1 MNKKISLVTLGLSL
15 SSIVIL
21 TGAMVISQP
30 KYTLKN
36 IVGKQSSLGDVVV
49 YSQENR
55 GIYSNNNL
63 ILSKDEYKFNR
74 NVKQNPDLYKYSK
87 EFNKNRDLF
96 QGYVYDTDFIY
107 SDKNSMGYIEYIDE
121 QYGET
126 DITLSTSIKDKN
138 LDTGEITQFK
148 IEIPNSLKSENNNN
162 HKGLVTKYN
171 GEVYIALLGEQENNP
186 DIKMGEKDELE
197 NFVEISKVN
206 FNSKEAKSVNNIN
219 LKIDKG
225 EFIAIIGVNGSGKST
240 LAKHFN
246 GLLLPSE
253 GECIVDG
260 MKVDDSEDIW
270 KVRQKV
276 SMVFQNPDN
285 QIIATVVEDD
295 IAFGPE
301 NMGIE
306 REKIKD
312 RIEFALKS
320 LHIEHLR
327 KMPPHLL
334 SGGQKQLTAIAGA
347 IAMRTQCI
355 VLDEPT
361 AMLDPQGRNAVM
373 KALKEL
379 HEKYNITIIII
390 THFME
395 EAVQSDRIIV
405 MNDGKIIQD
414 GMPKDIFK
422 QKENLKKIG
431 LSVPLAVDIV
441 DALQKK
447 GLKLAN
453 VFDNENLAKELQQ
466 LICK

>member
-1 MNKKISLVTLGLSL
+1 
-15 SSIVIL
+15 
-21 TGAMVISQP
+21 
-30 KYTLKN
+30 
-36 IVGKQSSLGDVVV
+36 
-49 YSQENR
+49 
-55 GIYSNNNL
+55 
-63 ILSKDEYKFNR
+63 
-74 NVKQNPDLYKYSK
+74 
-87 EFNKNRDLF
+87 
-96 QGYVYDTDFIY
+96 
-107 SDKNSMGYIEYIDE
+107 
-121 QYGET
+121 
-126 DITLSTSIKDKN
+126 
-138 LDTGEITQFK
+138 
-148 IEIPNSLKSENNNN
+148 
-162 HKGLVTKYN
+162 
-171 GEVYIALLGEQENNP
+171 
-186 DIKMGEKDELE
+186 
-197 NFVEISKVN
+197 
-206 FNSKEAKSVNNIN
+206 
-219 LKIDKG
+219 
-225 EFIAIIGVNGSGKST
+225 
-240 LAKHFN
+240 
-246 GLLLPSE
+246 
-253 GECIVDG
+253 

-301 NMGIE
+301 NMGLE
-306 REKIKD
+306 REEIKD

-395 EAVQSDRIIV
+395 EAVQADRIIV

-453 VFDNENLAKELQQ
+453 VFDNENLARELQQ

>member
-1 MNKKISLVTLGLSL
+1 M
-15 SSIVIL
+15 
-21 TGAMVISQP
+21 
-30 KYTLKN
+30 
-36 IVGKQSSLGDVVV
+36 
-49 YSQENR
+49 
-55 GIYSNNNL
+55 
-63 ILSKDEYKFNR
+63 ILS
-74 NVKQNPDLYKYSK
+74 
-87 EFNKNRDLF
+87 
-96 QGYVYDTDFIY
+96 FI
-107 SDKNSMGYIEYIDE
+107 EV
-121 QYGET
+121 
-126 DITLSTSIKDKN
+126 KN
-138 LDTGEITQFK
+138 LTHIFRE
-148 IEIPNSLKSENNNN
+148 
-162 HKGLVTKYN
+162 N
-171 GEVYIALLGEQENNP
+171 GEKKTEKIAL
-186 DIKMGEKDELE
+186 D
-197 NFVEISKVN
+197 
-206 FNSKEAKSVNNIN
+206 NIN

-253 GECIVDG
+253 GQCIVDG
-260 MKVDDSEDIW
+260 MKVDDNEDIW

-301 NMGIE
+301 NMGLE
-306 REKIKD
+306 REEIRN

-379 HEKYNITIIII
+379 HEKYNITIIMI

-395 EAVQSDRIIV
+395 EAVQANRIIV
-405 MNDGKIIQD
+405 MDEGKIIQD
-414 GMPKDIFK
+414 GAAKDIFK
-422 QKENLKKIG
+422 EKDKLKKIG
-431 LSVPLAVDIV
+431 LNVPLAVDIV

-447 GLKLAN
+447 GLKIAD
-453 VFDNENLAKELQQ
+453 VFDNENLAKELRR

>member
-1 MNKKISLVTLGLSL
+1 M
-15 SSIVIL
+15 
-21 TGAMVISQP
+21 
-30 KYTLKN
+30 
-36 IVGKQSSLGDVVV
+36 
-49 YSQENR
+49 
-55 GIYSNNNL
+55 
-63 ILSKDEYKFNR
+63 ILS
-74 NVKQNPDLYKYSK
+74 
-87 EFNKNRDLF
+87 
-96 QGYVYDTDFIY
+96 FI
-107 SDKNSMGYIEYIDE
+107 EV
-121 QYGET
+121 
-126 DITLSTSIKDKN
+126 KN
-138 LDTGEITQFK
+138 LTHIFR
-148 IEIPNSLKSENNNN
+148 ENDE
-162 HKGLVTKYN
+162 KKTEK
-171 GEVYIALLGEQENNP
+171 IAL
-186 DIKMGEKDELE
+186 D
-197 NFVEISKVN
+197 
-206 FNSKEAKSVNNIN
+206 NIN

-253 GECIVDG
+253 GQCIVDG
-260 MKVDDSEDIW
+260 MKVDDNEDIW

-301 NMGIE
+301 NMGLE
-306 REKIKD
+306 REEIRN

-379 HEKYNITIIII
+379 HEKYNITIIMI

-395 EAVQSDRIIV
+395 EAVQANRIIV
-405 MNDGKIIQD
+405 MDEGKIIQD
-414 GMPKDIFK
+414 GAAKDIFK
-422 QKENLKKIG
+422 EKDKLKKIG
-431 LSVPLAVDIV
+431 LNVPLAVDIV

-447 GLKLAN
+447 GLKIAD
-453 VFDNENLAKELQQ
+453 VFDNENLAKELRR

>member
-1 MNKKISLVTLGLSL
+1 M
-15 SSIVIL
+15 
-21 TGAMVISQP
+21 
-30 KYTLKN
+30 
-36 IVGKQSSLGDVVV
+36 
-49 YSQENR
+49 
-55 GIYSNNNL
+55 
-63 ILSKDEYKFNR
+63 
-74 NVKQNPDLYKYSK
+74 
-87 EFNKNRDLF
+87 
-96 QGYVYDTDFIY
+96 
-107 SDKNSMGYIEYIDE
+107 
-121 QYGET
+121 
-126 DITLSTSIKDKN
+126 
-138 LDTGEITQFK
+138 
-148 IEIPNSLKSENNNN
+148 
-162 HKGLVTKYN
+162 
-171 GEVYIALLGEQENNP
+171 
-186 DIKMGEKDELE
+186 
-197 NFVEISKVN
+197 
-206 FNSKEAKSVNNIN
+206 
-219 LKIDKG
+219 
-225 EFIAIIGVNGSGKST
+225 
-240 LAKHFN
+240 
-246 GLLLPSE
+246 PSE

-260 MKVDDSEDIW
+260 MEVDDSEDIW

-301 NMGIE
+301 NMGLE
-306 REKIKD
+306 REEIKD

-395 EAVQSDRIIV
+395 EAMQADRIIV

>member
-1 MNKKISLVTLGLSL
+1 
-15 SSIVIL
+15 
-21 TGAMVISQP
+21 
-30 KYTLKN
+30 
-36 IVGKQSSLGDVVV
+36 
-49 YSQENR
+49 
-55 GIYSNNNL
+55 
-63 ILSKDEYKFNR
+63 
-74 NVKQNPDLYKYSK
+74 
-87 EFNKNRDLF
+87 
-96 QGYVYDTDFIY
+96 
-107 SDKNSMGYIEYIDE
+107 
-121 QYGET
+121 
-126 DITLSTSIKDKN
+126 
-138 LDTGEITQFK
+138 
-148 IEIPNSLKSENNNN
+148 
-162 HKGLVTKYN
+162 
-171 GEVYIALLGEQENNP
+171 
-186 DIKMGEKDELE
+186 
-197 NFVEISKVN
+197 
-206 FNSKEAKSVNNIN
+206 
-219 LKIDKG
+219 
-225 EFIAIIGVNGSGKST
+225 
-240 LAKHFN
+240 
-246 GLLLPSE
+246 
-253 GECIVDG
+253 

-301 NMGIE
+301 NMGLE

-361 AMLDPQGRNAVM
+361 AMLDPQGRNVVM

-395 EAVQSDRIIV
+395 EAVQADRIIV

>member
-1 MNKKISLVTLGLSL
+1 M
-15 SSIVIL
+15 
-21 TGAMVISQP
+21 
-30 KYTLKN
+30 
-36 IVGKQSSLGDVVV
+36 
-49 YSQENR
+49 
-55 GIYSNNNL
+55 
-63 ILSKDEYKFNR
+63 
-74 NVKQNPDLYKYSK
+74 
-87 EFNKNRDLF
+87 
-96 QGYVYDTDFIY
+96 
-107 SDKNSMGYIEYIDE
+107 
-121 QYGET
+121 
-126 DITLSTSIKDKN
+126 KN
-138 LDTGEITQFK
+138 LTHIFR
-148 IEIPNSLKSENNNN
+148 ENDE
-162 HKGLVTKYN
+162 KKTEK
-171 GEVYIALLGEQENNP
+171 IAL
-186 DIKMGEKDELE
+186 D
-197 NFVEISKVN
+197 
-206 FNSKEAKSVNNIN
+206 NIN

-301 NMGIE
+301 NMGLE

-361 AMLDPQGRNAVM
+361 AMLDPQG
-373 KALKEL
+373 
-379 HEKYNITIIII
+379 
-390 THFME
+390 
-395 EAVQSDRIIV
+395 
-405 MNDGKIIQD
+405 
-414 GMPKDIFK
+414 
-422 QKENLKKIG
+422 
-431 LSVPLAVDIV
+431 
-441 DALQKK
+441 
-447 GLKLAN
+447 
-453 VFDNENLAKELQQ
+453 
-466 LICK
+466 

>member
-1 MNKKISLVTLGLSL
+1 
-15 SSIVIL
+15 
-21 TGAMVISQP
+21 
-30 KYTLKN
+30 
-36 IVGKQSSLGDVVV
+36 
-49 YSQENR
+49 
-55 GIYSNNNL
+55 
-63 ILSKDEYKFNR
+63 
-74 NVKQNPDLYKYSK
+74 
-87 EFNKNRDLF
+87 
-96 QGYVYDTDFIY
+96 
-107 SDKNSMGYIEYIDE
+107 
-121 QYGET
+121 
-126 DITLSTSIKDKN
+126 
-138 LDTGEITQFK
+138 
-148 IEIPNSLKSENNNN
+148 
-162 HKGLVTKYN
+162 
-171 GEVYIALLGEQENNP
+171 
-186 DIKMGEKDELE
+186 
-197 NFVEISKVN
+197 
-206 FNSKEAKSVNNIN
+206 
-219 LKIDKG
+219 
-225 EFIAIIGVNGSGKST
+225 
-240 LAKHFN
+240 
-246 GLLLPSE
+246 
-253 GECIVDG
+253 
-260 MKVDDSEDIW
+260 
-270 KVRQKV
+270 
-276 SMVFQNPDN
+276 MVFQNPDN

-301 NMGIE
+301 NMGLE

-395 EAVQSDRIIV
+395 EAVQADRIIV

>member
-1 MNKKISLVTLGLSL
+1 M
-15 SSIVIL
+15 
-21 TGAMVISQP
+21 
-30 KYTLKN
+30 
-36 IVGKQSSLGDVVV
+36 
-49 YSQENR
+49 
-55 GIYSNNNL
+55 
-63 ILSKDEYKFNR
+63 ILS
-74 NVKQNPDLYKYSK
+74 
-87 EFNKNRDLF
+87 
-96 QGYVYDTDFIY
+96 FI
-107 SDKNSMGYIEYIDE
+107 EV
-121 QYGET
+121 
-126 DITLSTSIKDKN
+126 KN
-138 LDTGEITQFK
+138 LTHIFK
-148 IEIPNSLKSENNNN
+148 ENDE
-162 HKGLVTKYN
+162 KKTEK
-171 GEVYIALLGEQENNP
+171 IAL
-186 DIKMGEKDELE
+186 D
-197 NFVEISKVN
+197 
-206 FNSKEAKSVNNIN
+206 NIN

-253 GECIVDG
+253 GQCIVDG
-260 MKVDDSEDIW
+260 MKVDDNEDIW

-301 NMGIE
+301 NMGLE
-306 REKIKD
+306 REEIRN

-379 HEKYNITIIII
+379 HEKYNITIIMI

-395 EAVQSDRIIV
+395 EAVQANRIIV
-405 MNDGKIIQD
+405 MDEGKIIQD
-414 GMPKDIFK
+414 GSAKDIFK
-422 QKENLKKIG
+422 EKDKLKKIG
-431 LSVPLAVDIV
+431 LNVPLAVDIV

-447 GLKLAN
+447 GLKIAD
-453 VFDNENLAKELQQ
+453 VFDNENLAKELRN

>member
-1 MNKKISLVTLGLSL
+1 M
-15 SSIVIL
+15 
-21 TGAMVISQP
+21 
-30 KYTLKN
+30 
-36 IVGKQSSLGDVVV
+36 
-49 YSQENR
+49 
-55 GIYSNNNL
+55 
-63 ILSKDEYKFNR
+63 ILS
-74 NVKQNPDLYKYSK
+74 
-87 EFNKNRDLF
+87 
-96 QGYVYDTDFIY
+96 FI
-107 SDKNSMGYIEYIDE
+107 EV
-121 QYGET
+121 
-126 DITLSTSIKDKN
+126 KN
-138 LDTGEITQFK
+138 LTHIFR
-148 IEIPNSLKSENNNN
+148 ENDE
-162 HKGLVTKYN
+162 KKTEK
-171 GEVYIALLGEQENNP
+171 IALDN
-186 DIKMGEKDELE
+186 
-197 NFVEISKVN
+197 IS
-206 FNSKEAKSVNNIN
+206 

-301 NMGIE
+301 NMGLE
-306 REKIKD
+306 REEIKD

-395 EAVQSDRIIV
+395 EAVQADRIIV

-453 VFDNENLAKELQQ
+453 VFDNENLAKEIQE